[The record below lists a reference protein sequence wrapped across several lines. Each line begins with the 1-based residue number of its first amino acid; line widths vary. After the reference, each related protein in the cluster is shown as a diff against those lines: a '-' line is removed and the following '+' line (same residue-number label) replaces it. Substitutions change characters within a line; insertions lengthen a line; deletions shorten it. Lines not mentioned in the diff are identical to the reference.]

1 MLNTLVNA
9 DYSASRGVVVRKN
22 KNGFIFENPG
32 NFRISIKEAMGGGI
46 SDPRNII
53 LFKMFMLIGLGE
65 RAGSGIPAIVDGWE
79 KAYGER
85 PVWTDSHNP
94 DRTTLT
100 LHCRN
105 FDDVLFRK
113 DTDEA
118 DSTIKSVGN
127 SGANQSVN
135 SETVGNSEA
144 KPLVNSKTVGNSDVK
159 PSVNSETVSIDLT
172 ENKVYRNQQK
182 IISYLSRHGLSS
194 SSEISEALSISAT
207 QIRHYLKQFINEG
220 KIEAIGTYRDRRY
233 RLIPD

>member
-1 MLNTLVNA
+1 
-9 DYSASRGVVVRKN
+9 
-22 KNGFIFENPG
+22 
-32 NFRISIKEAMGGGI
+32 MGGGI

-144 KPLVNSKTVGNSDVK
+144 KPLVNSETVGNSEAKPLVNSETVGNSEAKPLVNSKTVGNSDVK

-220 KIEAIGTYRDRRY
+220 KIEAVGTFRNRRY
-233 RLIPD
+233 RLISG

>member
-1 MLNTLVNA
+1 
-9 DYSASRGVVVRKN
+9 
-22 KNGFIFENPG
+22 
-32 NFRISIKEAMGGGI
+32 
-46 SDPRNII
+46 
-53 LFKMFMLIGLGE
+53 MFMLIGLGE

>member
-1 MLNTLVNA
+1 MNQTSNCPKSL
-9 DYSASRGVVVRKN
+9 
-22 KNGFIFENPG
+22 F
-32 NFRISIKEAMGGGI
+32 
-46 SDPRNII
+46 

-118 DSTIKSVGN
+118 DSNIKSVGN
-127 SGANQSVN
+127 SGANPSVN
-135 SETVGNSEA
+135 SETVGNSDA
-144 KPLVNSKTVGNSDVK
+144 KPSVNHETVSNSDAKPSVNSKTVGNSDVK

-233 RLIPD
+233 RLISG

>member
-1 MLNTLVNA
+1 
-9 DYSASRGVVVRKN
+9 
-22 KNGFIFENPG
+22 
-32 NFRISIKEAMGGGI
+32 
-46 SDPRNII
+46 
-53 LFKMFMLIGLGE
+53 MLIGLGE

-127 SGANQSVN
+127 SGANQSGNSETVGNSEAKPLVN

>member
-1 MLNTLVNA
+1 
-9 DYSASRGVVVRKN
+9 
-22 KNGFIFENPG
+22 
-32 NFRISIKEAMGGGI
+32 
-46 SDPRNII
+46 
-53 LFKMFMLIGLGE
+53 MFMLIGLGE

-135 SETVGNSEA
+135 SETVGNSDA
-144 KPLVNSKTVGNSDVK
+144 KPSVNHETVSNSDAKPSVNSKTVGNSDVK